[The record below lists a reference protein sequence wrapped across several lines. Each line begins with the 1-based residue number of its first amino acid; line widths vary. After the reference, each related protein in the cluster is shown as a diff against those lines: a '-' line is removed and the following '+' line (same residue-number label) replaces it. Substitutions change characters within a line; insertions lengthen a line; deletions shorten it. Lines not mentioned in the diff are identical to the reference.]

1 MKNKQITVIAFAALF
16 GINTYV
22 SMAQQLKLPAPSPQ
36 QTLEQNFALSTIKIE
51 YSRPS
56 IKGRVVFGDLVP
68 YGKVW
73 RTGANAATKITFGE
87 DVKVEGKALPAG
99 TYALYSLPNKD
110 SWEIMFYK
118 DLKLAGNVANYKQ
131 ENEALRV
138 TVKTAAYA
146 AKVETFTIN
155 VADIAP
161 TTANVEVL
169 WENTRVAFNV
179 TADIDSKVLKDID
192 ASLAKD
198 ARPYFQAAGYYY
210 DNNKDLNKALEW
222 VNKAIT
228 ENPKAFYMVHL
239 KAKIQ
244 VKLKD
249 YKGAIATAEQSIE
262 LAKEAKNDD
271 YIALNQKL
279 IAEAKQGK

>member
-1 MKNKQITVIAFAALF
+1 MKNKRITVLALSALF

-36 QTLEQNFALSTIKIE
+36 QTLEQNFALSNIKIE

-73 RTGANAATKITFGE
+73 RTGANASTKITFGE
-87 DVKVEGKALPAG
+87 DVKVEGQALAAG
-99 TYALYSLPNKD
+99 TYALYSVPGKD
-110 SWEIMFYK
+110 SWEIMFYN
-118 DLKLAGNVANYKQ
+118 DLKLGGNVAGYKQ
-131 ENEALRV
+131 ENEVLRV
-138 TVKTAAYA
+138 KVKPNTYA
-146 AKVETFTIN
+146 VKVETFTIN
-155 VADIAP
+155 VADVTP
-161 TTANVEVL
+161 TTANVEIL
-169 WENTRVAFNV
+169 WENTRAAFNV

-198 ARPYFQAAGYYY
+198 TRPYFQAAGYYY
-210 DNNKDLNKALEW
+210 DNGKDLTKALEW
-222 VNKAIT
+222 VNKAIV